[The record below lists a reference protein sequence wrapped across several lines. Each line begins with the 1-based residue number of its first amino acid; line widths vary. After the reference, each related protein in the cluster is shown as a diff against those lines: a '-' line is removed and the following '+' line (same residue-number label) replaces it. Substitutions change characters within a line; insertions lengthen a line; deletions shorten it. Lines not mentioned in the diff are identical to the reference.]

1 MTLLN
6 VDEYRQSNRNG
17 KNMVLKEMERF
28 LTENPVKELTLP
40 CSEWDI
46 VLYPNDGKPY
56 VVLRKK
62 A

>member
-6 VDEYRQSNRNG
+6 VDEYRESNRNG

-28 LTENPVKELTLP
+28 LQENPVKELKLP
-40 CSEWDI
+40 CSEWEV